1 MILASTD
8 LRFMHSPMRIVA
20 PIILIVSVLAGCT
33 FQFEPKDATVE
44 ETKIIPLGSVSPEL
58 DHSSESP
65 VCEVAAQR
73 IADNIQIGMAQKDVR
88 RLVGQPRL
96 VLPGTWYW
104 SRGFS
109 KEGLPL
115 VRFKTSRAD
124 NTVTVASFSVDSS
137 AC

>member
-8 LRFMHSPMRIVA
+8 LRFMHSPMRLVV
-20 PIILIVSVLAGCT
+20 PIALIGSVLAGCT
-33 FQFEPKDATVE
+33 FNFQPKDATAE
-44 ETKIIPLGSVSPEL
+44 ETKIIPVGSISPEL
-58 DHSSESP
+58 DYSSESP
-65 VCEVAAQR
+65 GCEVAAQR
-73 IADNIQIGMAQKDVR
+73 IADNIQLGMAQKDVR

-124 NTVTVASFSVDSS
+124 NTITVVSISAESS